1 MAHEAQ
7 VRYSNLV
14 DLKLRKT
21 LVKKVGVICN
31 NRYEGSP
38 KAGSVKVPV
47 RDTEVV
53 VNDYDRAKGAKQ
65 TSGDTT
71 YLTVNID
78 HDKAVNEI
86 IDGFDAESVPGNL
99 VADRLDSAGY
109 SLGLQMDSDGSVELT
124 TAGTAFGNTTALTEK
139 TIYANIVDPMTVSET
154 LAALKTKKGIVPSAD
169 YTGTEK
175 ADDFIFAIQ
184 TDASTQTKES
194 DWIVFAE
201 RVKEHSGA
209 LNASTED
216 VAYIRA
222 GTVTEKGETQRTF
235 SLNGNRCVGDPAQ
248 DFLLSHKVK
257 FGSGTDVV
265 FPYIYFSAKT
275 GKGEKGEAAFIVTA
289 DASGSASNSAGFA
302 CDVKGVGVPA
312 EFNYLTVA
320 AAG

>member
-1 MAHEAQ
+1 
-7 VRYSNLV
+7 
-14 DLKLRKT
+14 
-21 LVKKVGVICN
+21 
-31 NRYEGSP
+31 
-38 KAGSVKVPV
+38 
-47 RDTEVV
+47 
-53 VNDYDRAKGAKQ
+53 
-65 TSGDTT
+65 
-71 YLTVNID
+71 
-78 HDKAVNEI
+78 
-86 IDGFDAESVPGNL
+86 
-99 VADRLDSAGY
+99 
-109 SLGLQMDSDGSVELT
+109 
-124 TAGTAFGNTTALTEK
+124 
-139 TIYANIVDPMTVSET
+139 MTVSET

-248 DFLLSHKVK
+248 DFLLSHRIK
-257 FGSGTDVV
+257 FGSGTEVV

-275 GKGEKGEAAFIVTA
+275 GKGEKG
-289 DASGSASNSAGFA
+289 AGFA

-312 EFNYLTVA
+312 EFNYLTPTQADTLPTKA
-320 AAG
+320 AKV

>member
-53 VNDYDRAKGAKQ
+53 VNDYDKAKGAKQ

-139 TIYANIVDPMTVSET
+139 TIYANIVD
-154 LAALKTKKGIVPSAD
+154 A
-169 YTGTEK
+169 
-175 ADDFIFAIQ
+175 
-184 TDASTQTKES
+184 
-194 DWIVFAE
+194 
-201 RVKEHSGA
+201 
-209 LNASTED
+209 
-216 VAYIRA
+216 
-222 GTVTEKGETQRTF
+222 
-235 SLNGNRCVGDPAQ
+235 
-248 DFLLSHKVK
+248 
-257 FGSGTDVV
+257 
-265 FPYIYFSAKT
+265 
-275 GKGEKGEAAFIVTA
+275 
-289 DASGSASNSAGFA
+289 
-302 CDVKGVGVPA
+302 
-312 EFNYLTVA
+312 
-320 AAG
+320 